1 MKVFFH
7 EVPITTSRRIQL
19 IDITHHV
26 EEAVR
31 RSGIANGV
39 CIVFAP
45 HATAAIV
52 VNEHEE
58 GLMHDIVSKI
68 EEIIEPERSWR
79 HNIIDDNAHA
89 HIGSA
94 IIGSERIFP
103 VRNGRIIRGT
113 WQNIFLVE
121 LDGPRRDRNVV
132 IEVLGE

>member
-1 MKVFFH
+1 
-7 EVPITTSRRIQL
+7 
-19 IDITHHV
+19 
-26 EEAVR
+26 
-31 RSGIANGV
+31 
-39 CIVFAP
+39 

-58 GLMHDIVSKI
+58 GLMHDIASKI

>member
-7 EVPITTSRRIQL
+7 EVSVTTSKRIQL

-45 HATAAIV
+45 HATAAVV

-58 GLMHDIVSKI
+58 GLMHDIASKI

-103 VRNGRIIRGT
+103 VRDGRIVRGT

-121 LDGPRRDRNVV
+121 LDGPRRERNIV